1 LGPPRSRFTSG
12 TSSDSQHV
20 GDTCDQ
26 RPPRCRNARGAAVL
40 LGRSKRLW
48 AKPPWA
54 HPRCARFGN
63 GCGCRPPRGRRVPP
77 EPSLPPRCAAPG
89 RRLNRAGVDRAA
101 HDHPGNHRL
110 RVPHLAGP
118 KLIASPDGGR
128 DLRDDVEHA
137 TSTILVGGQSPRTLY
152 GFGNV
157 RNISAA
163 PKPDLVAKDPQ
174 SACPPTADAPSA
186 TTPRSRPLQS
196 WTGAC
201 SMTYADPGSFT
212 WSAEW

>member
-1 LGPPRSRFTSG
+1 MSIALRTITQAITDFEFHISPVPSSSRPQT
-12 TSSDSQHV
+12 
-20 GDTCDQ
+20 
-26 RPPRCRNARGAAVL
+26 A
-40 LGRSKRLW
+40 
-48 AKPPWA
+48 
-54 HPRCARFGN
+54 
-63 GCGCRPPRGRRVPP
+63 
-77 EPSLPPRCAAPG
+77 
-89 RRLNRAGVDRAA
+89 
-101 HDHPGNHRL
+101 
-110 RVPHLAGP
+110 
-118 KLIASPDGGR
+118 GR

-201 SMTYADPGSFT
+201 AMTYVEPGSFT